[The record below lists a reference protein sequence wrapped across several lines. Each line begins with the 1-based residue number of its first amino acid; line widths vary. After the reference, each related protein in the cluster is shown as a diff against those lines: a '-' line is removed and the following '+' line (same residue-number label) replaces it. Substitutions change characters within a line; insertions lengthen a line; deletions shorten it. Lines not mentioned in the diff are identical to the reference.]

1 MASSPLFQAT
11 FITMFKGVLE
21 PILSSS
27 VLGRAEKK
35 GLIKTNIVSLL
46 HELNNDHHKL
56 DDTPYGGGPGEL
68 MRVDVVAPIID
79 KALTEHPMR
88 DRTKKRIIL
97 LDPSGQVFNQ
107 ACAKRLSTYEELIFV
122 AGRFE
127 GIDARI
133 HHYVDEAIS
142 LGDFVLSNGDIAALA
157 IFDATARLIPGVL
170 GNFES
175 IKEESHNQGRLEAS
189 LYTRPA
195 SYEGHDVPSVLKNG
209 NHEAIA
215 RFKKRESAQKTTVL
229 RPDLL
234 MNYPL
239 SEEEKTLLKSDESQS
254 YPWQVIHNASR

>member
-1 MASSPLFQAT
+1 MSSPLFSAT

-35 GLIKTNIVSLL
+35 GLIKTHVISLL
-46 HELNNDHHKL
+46 DELNNDHHKL

-68 MRVDVVAPIID
+68 MRVDVIAPIIE
-79 KALTEHPMR
+79 KALRQYGER
-88 DRTKKRIIL
+88 ARTKKRVIL
-97 LDPSGQVFNQ
+97 LDPAGQIFNQ
-107 ACAKRLSTYEELIFV
+107 ACAERLSTYEELIFV

-142 LGDFVLSNGDIAALA
+142 LGDFVLSSGDAAALA

-170 GNFES
+170 GNFQS
-175 IKEESHNQGRLEAS
+175 TKEESHNHGRLEAS

-195 SYEGHDVPSVLKNG
+195 TYEGHDVPLVLKNG

-215 RFKKRESAQKTTVL
+215 RFKKRESAQKTAFL

-239 SEEEKTLLKSDESQS
+239 SEEEKALLKSGESPS
-254 YPWQVIHNASR
+254 YPWQVNHNASR